1 MEHRFRTAIQ
11 TEFAAGGLR
20 GTGKIRNVAEGGLFV
35 GTEQLPDQ
43 GDTVRVSF
51 RSNGT
56 SVDVE
61 GLVWW
66 TTEDS
71 PGPHRA
77 RGFGMRLLYDSEE
90 YERFLASLMD

>member
-1 MEHRFRTAIQ
+1 MGHRIRTAIQ
-11 TEFAAGGLR
+11 TEFDAGPLR
-20 GTGKIRNVAEGGLFV
+20 GTGKIRNVDEGGLFV

-43 GDTVRVSF
+43 GETVRIRF
-51 RSNGT
+51 RAEGT

-66 TTEDS
+66 TTEDA

-77 RGFGMRLLYDSEE
+77 RGFGMRLLDDSDA
-90 YERFLASLMD
+90 YQRFLSSLSA